1 MAQRPNFRSLWLLAA
16 LAGLTGCADQPMQAG
31 LDGGGGAA
39 VNPQALVGSTPQMLA
54 AEFGR
59 PVLRRVD
66 GPAQVWVYQSAVCG
80 LQVFLYPDA
89 AGTPRVAAAVPDNG
103 NAAGCMQ
110 SLTRPGLTSAALER
124 PPAS

>member
-1 MAQRPNFRSLWLLAA
+1 MAGHAVFRFLALGLGLAGLAGCADPNSSASALNAAMPASPQA
-16 LAGLTGCADQPMQAG
+16 LAGT
-31 LDGGGGAA
+31 
-39 VNPQALVGSTPQMLA
+39 TPQMLA
-54 AEFGR
+54 ADFGQ
-59 PVLRRVD
+59 PMLRRVD

>member
-1 MAQRPNFRSLWLLAA
+1 MVQRPNFRSLWLLAA

-66 GPAQVWVYQSAVCG
+66 GPAQVWLYRSRICG
-80 LQVFLYPDA
+80 MDVFLYPDKTGA
-89 AGTPRVAAAVPDNG
+89 PRVADVVPDSPDP
-103 NAAGCMQ
+103 ARCLR
-110 SLTRPGLTSAALER
+110 SLTPALTDAALEHQA
-124 PPAS
+124 PS